1 MMAPTRHCLRC
12 ERHAP
17 TTRNKNDHHRPDS
30 VPPLR
35 ESRPIDDPFQMSDP
49 ASSTASPARAGRVPD
64 SATTRD
70 GDDDDDDDD
79 GDDDGD
85 ETRWTTRGA
94 DARGASA
101 ADDARAAEK
110 AGRCEGLVA
119 TRWRD

>member
-1 MMAPTRHCLRC
+1 
-12 ERHAP
+12 
-17 TTRNKNDHHRPDS
+17 
-30 VPPLR
+30 
-35 ESRPIDDPFQMSDP
+35 MSDP
-49 ASSTASPARAGRVPD
+49 ASSTASSPARAGRVPD

-79 GDDDGD
+79 DDGDDDDGD

-119 TRWRD
+119 TRLRD

>member
-1 MMAPTRHCLRC
+1 
-12 ERHAP
+12 
-17 TTRNKNDHHRPDS
+17 
-30 VPPLR
+30 
-35 ESRPIDDPFQMSDP
+35 MSDP

-79 GDDDGD
+79 DDGDDDDDDGD
-85 ETRWTTRGA
+85 ETRWKTRGA

-119 TRWRD
+119 TRMSD

>member
-1 MMAPTRHCLRC
+1 
-12 ERHAP
+12 
-17 TTRNKNDHHRPDS
+17 
-30 VPPLR
+30 
-35 ESRPIDDPFQMSDP
+35 MSDP
-49 ASSTASPARAGRVPD
+49 ASSTSSPARAGRVPD

-79 GDDDGD
+79 DDDGDDDGD
-85 ETRWTTRGA
+85 DDDDDETRWKTRGA

-119 TRWRD
+119 ND

>member
-1 MMAPTRHCLRC
+1 
-12 ERHAP
+12 
-17 TTRNKNDHHRPDS
+17 
-30 VPPLR
+30 
-35 ESRPIDDPFQMSDP
+35 MSDP
-49 ASSTASPARAGRVPD
+49 TSASSTASPARAGRVPD

-79 GDDDGD
+79 GDDDDGD

-119 TRWRD
+119 TRMSD

>member
-1 MMAPTRHCLRC
+1 MVAPTRHCLRC

-17 TTRNKNDHHRPDS
+17 TTRKRT
-30 VPPLR
+30 PPTRICPPHR
-35 ESRPIDDPFQMSDP
+35 ESRPVDGPFQMSDP

-119 TRWRD
+119 TRMID

>member
-1 MMAPTRHCLRC
+1 
-12 ERHAP
+12 
-17 TTRNKNDHHRPDS
+17 
-30 VPPLR
+30 
-35 ESRPIDDPFQMSDP
+35 MSDP
-49 ASSTASPARAGRVPD
+49 ASASSTASPARAGRVPD

-79 GDDDGD
+79 GD

-110 AGRCEGLVA
+110 TGRCEGLVA
-119 TRWRD
+119 TRMSD